1 MVLEAG
7 DLLLYNL
14 YSHVGVPITVV
25 NCTCFIIRAPSTN
38 GCGVPPLGA
47 TEGEALTALLAAKGG
62 RRSAVYSGA
71 KR

>member
-1 MVLEAG
+1 M
-7 DLLLYNL
+7 
-14 YSHVGVPITVV
+14 
-25 NCTCFIIRAPSTN
+25 CFIRAPSTN
-38 GCGVPPLGA
+38 GGVHPLGA